1 MFLPLPTEGQCTT
14 LPSLTRPSDMF
25 ASISPEQMKQDSAS
39 HISEAQ
45 ARGPTREGLQSH
57 TPVVVGGDLLAILEL
72 GGGD

>member
-1 MFLPLPTEGQCTT
+1 
-14 LPSLTRPSDMF
+14 MF

-45 ARGPTREGLQSH
+45 ARGATREGLQSH